1 MGEIQRPPADALSGQ
16 ALIYERANGRV
27 YAKFRDQPRSI
38 DYPGRW
44 YIGGEPQESIS
55 YDLWRDLFAMADKK
69 PQLKK
74 QLEKTVNL
82 YYLLGGKEKTNDTG

>member
-1 MGEIQRPPADALSGQ
+1 MGEIQRPPADALAGQ

-44 YIGGEPQESIS
+44 YIGGEPQETLS
-55 YDLWRDLFAMADKK
+55 YDLWRDLFAMAVKK
-69 PQLKK
+69 KTTVKK
-74 QLEKTVNL
+74 TTREN
-82 YYLLGGKEKTNDTG
+82 Y

>member
-1 MGEIQRPPADALSGQ
+1 MGEIQRPPADALAGE
-16 ALIYERANGRV
+16 ALIYERANGQV

-44 YIGGEPQESIS
+44 HIGGEPQESIS
-55 YDLWRDLFAMADKK
+55 YDLWKDLFSMADQK

-82 YYLLGGKEKTNDTG
+82 YYLMGGKEKHKW

>member
-1 MGEIQRPPADALSGQ
+1 MGEIQRPPADALAGQ

-44 YIGGEPQESIS
+44 YIGGEPQETLS

-74 QLEKTVNL
+74 QLEKPINL
-82 YYLLGGKEKTNDTG
+82 YYLMGGRETA

>member
-1 MGEIQRPPADALSGQ
+1 MGEIQRPPADALAGQ

-44 YIGGEPQESIS
+44 DIGGEPQETLS

-74 QLEKTVNL
+74 QLEKTINL
-82 YYLLGGKEKTNDTG
+82 YYLMGGRETA